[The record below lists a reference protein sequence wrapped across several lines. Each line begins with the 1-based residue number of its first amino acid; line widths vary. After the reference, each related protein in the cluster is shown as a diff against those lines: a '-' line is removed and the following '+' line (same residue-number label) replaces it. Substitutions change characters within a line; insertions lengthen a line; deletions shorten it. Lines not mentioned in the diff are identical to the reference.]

1 MDLISQIVER
11 AKANKQ
17 RIVLPEG
24 TEERTLKAANQI
36 LTDGVADLILLGNPD
51 EIMSLAKQWGLG
63 NIGKATI
70 IDPTDHPKKEEYAQL
85 LCELRKKKGMTIE
98 EARKLVVDPLYLGCL
113 IIKAGDADGQLAGA
127 RNTTGNVLRP
137 ALQIIKTTPGITCV
151 SGAMLLLTH
160 APEYGNNGV
169 IVMGDVAVTPVPD
182 ANQLAQIAVC
192 TAQTAKAVAGIDP
205 RVAMLSFS
213 TKGSAKHEVVDK
225 VVEAL
230 AIAKEM
236 APDLKID
243 GELQADAA
251 LVPHI
256 GASKAPGSEIA
267 GKANVLVVPC
277 LEVGNISY
285 KLVERL
291 GHATAIGPI
300 LQGIA
305 RPVNDLSRGCSID
318 DVYKMIAIT
327 ANQAI
332 AAKET
337 NNHSPKNNNIMKIL
351 VLNCGSSSI
360 KYKLFDMTTKEV
372 LAQGG
377 IEKIG
382 LVGSFLKLT
391 LPNGEKKILEKDI
404 PEHTAGIEFIL
415 NTLVSPEY
423 GAIKSLDEINAV
435 GHRMVHGGERFSESV
450 LLNKEVLDAFIA
462 CNDLAPLHNPANL
475 KGVNAVSAIL
485 PNVPQVGVFDT
496 AFHQTMPDYAYMYA
510 IPYELYEKYGVRRYG
525 FHGTSHRYVSQRVCE
540 FLGVDP
546 KGKKIITCH
555 IGNGGSI
562 SAIKDGKC
570 IDTSMGL
577 TPLEGLVMGTR
588 SGDIDA
594 GAVTFIMEKEG
605 LNATGVSNLLNKKS
619 GVLGVSGVSSD
630 MRELEA
636 AVAAGNPKAILA
648 EKMYFYRIKKYIGA
662 YAAALGGVDIILFT
676 GGVGENQANCRSEV
690 CEGLEFM
697 GVKIDLEKN
706 KVRGEEAIIS
716 ADDSKVTVAV
726 IPTDEELMI
735 ASDTLAILNK

>member
-1 MDLISQIVER
+1 
-11 AKANKQ
+11 
-17 RIVLPEG
+17 
-24 TEERTLKAANQI
+24 
-36 LTDGVADLILLGNPD
+36 
-51 EIMSLAKQWGLG
+51 
-63 NIGKATI
+63 
-70 IDPTDHPKKEEYAQL
+70 
-85 LCELRKKKGMTIE
+85 
-98 EARKLVVDPLYLGCL
+98 
-113 IIKAGDADGQLAGA
+113 
-127 RNTTGNVLRP
+127 
-137 ALQIIKTTPGITCV
+137 
-151 SGAMLLLTH
+151 
-160 APEYGNNGV
+160 
-169 IVMGDVAVTPVPD
+169 
-182 ANQLAQIAVC
+182 
-192 TAQTAKAVAGIDP
+192 
-205 RVAMLSFS
+205 
-213 TKGSAKHEVVDK
+213 
-225 VVEAL
+225 
-230 AIAKEM
+230 
-236 APDLKID
+236 
-243 GELQADAA
+243 
-251 LVPHI
+251 
-256 GASKAPGSEIA
+256 
-267 GKANVLVVPC
+267 
-277 LEVGNISY
+277 
-285 KLVERL
+285 
-291 GHATAIGPI
+291 
-300 LQGIA
+300 
-305 RPVNDLSRGCSID
+305 
-318 DVYKMIAIT
+318 
-327 ANQAI
+327 
-332 AAKET
+332 
-337 NNHSPKNNNIMKIL
+337 MKIL

-382 LVGSFLKLT
+382 LVGSFPKLT
-391 LPNGEKKILEKDI
+391 LPNGEKKISEKDI